1 MLFALPPLRYLPLCF
16 SCAHSLVATR
26 LVDRNA
32 NAWFERGMG
41 SQSAS
46 QTYRVFRQQAWIL
59 TVEVPSFKNTNALHF
74 FYSALLIS
82 ALSTNALSTS
92 AFTVCVK

>member
-1 MLFALPPLRYLPLCF
+1 MLFALPPLRFLTLCF

-26 LVDRNA
+26 VVDRNA
-32 NAWFERGMG
+32 NAWFERGVG

-46 QTYRVFRQQAWIL
+46 QTCRVLRQQAWIL
-59 TVEVPSFKNTNALHF
+59 TAEVPSFKKTNALHF

-82 ALSTNALSTS
+82 ALSTS